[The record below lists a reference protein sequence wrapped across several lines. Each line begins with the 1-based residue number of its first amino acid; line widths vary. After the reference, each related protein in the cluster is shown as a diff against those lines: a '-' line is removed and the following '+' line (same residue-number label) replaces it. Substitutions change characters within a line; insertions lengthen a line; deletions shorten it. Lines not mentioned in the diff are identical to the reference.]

1 MTPLSFPAGTGLLR
15 RLLKGLLDRS
25 GRWPGRCAICHAWP
39 AHSLCETCVSR
50 FASPVVRCSLCALPM
65 PSGQVCCVACLRQP
79 PAHRRCI
86 AAVDYG
92 WPWSDLIASFKFQ
105 GQTGWARPFATLML
119 AAEGMQELL
128 DEVDLVTGVPL
139 SRERLAA
146 RGYNQSLLLARAL
159 CPDKSHDALLLRLR
173 DTPAQHSLSRRE
185 RLLNLQGSLAAEPA
199 HARLVRGR
207 HVLLVDD
214 VMTSGATLQS
224 ATDTLLQAGA
234 AQVSTAVFARTPAPA

>member
-1 MTPLSFPAGTGLLR
+1 
-15 RLLKGLLDRS
+15 
-25 GRWPGRCAICHAWP
+25 
-39 AHSLCETCVSR
+39 
-50 FASPVVRCSLCALPM
+50 M
-65 PSGQVCCVACLRQP
+65 PSGQRSCGSCLRQP
-79 PAHRRCI
+79 PAHSCCL

-92 WPWSDLIASFKFQ
+92 WPWADLIAGFKFQ

-139 SRERLAA
+139 SRERLAE

-159 CPDKSHDALLLRLR
+159 CPGKSHDALLLRLR
-173 DTPAQHSLSRRE
+173 DTPAQHRLSRRE
-185 RLLNLQGSLAAEPA
+185 RLRNLQGSLAAEPA
-199 HARLVRGR
+199 HARQLRGR

-214 VMTSGATLQS
+214 VMTSGATLQA

-234 AQVSTAVFARTPAPA
+234 AQVSAAVLARTPAPD